1 MKIKY
6 LILFLVSMTIAH
18 ATLGQRVE
26 TFADS
31 TRYGQN
37 PTAIWGMLA
46 GMTVVILLLKG
57 IVWLATSDVLY
68 GWFMALILVSAFHLG
83 VASGLFFQYL
93 WPDITIIND
102 LYPQTLSAWVIVLF
116 QVHFMQKFIGQT
128 SQNSRVFRFVNA
140 FKYSI
145 IAATV
150 LTVLLLLL
158 RFVPPFYFRV
168 LLLLTLFFS
177 LMVVPL
183 AILSLRERL
192 RRREPII
199 LFYMGI
205 TTVQF
210 LILTIFFI
218 NLGMSRIGPPLYNF
232 SNEGLVLANYL
243 VNLILLAPGVLYF
256 GFKRYRQQ
264 NEQLLTTL
272 HQQEQAQSKRVIE
285 ALEMERSRMAEDL
298 YDDVGAMLSTAIGYV
313 SSMQRKP
320 EVREKFPL
328 LTEARRLLDR
338 AVENLRT
345 VSHNLMPKN
354 FAELGLAQSL
364 AETIDK
370 VQATNDIRFHYLVV
384 GSERHL
390 DTGTEVQI
398 FRIAAEL
405 INNIVKNS
413 HASEAT
419 LQLVF
424 HKKNLVLITEDN
436 GSASSEY
443 TNLQSKI
450 AFLNGKIDTD
460 VNPNGVTVVVEIP
473 Y

>member
-1 MKIKY
+1 
-6 LILFLVSMTIAH
+6 MTITH

-46 GMTVVILLLKG
+46 GMAVVILLLKG

-210 LILTIFFI
+210 LI
-218 NLGMSRIGPPLYNF
+218 
-232 SNEGLVLANYL
+232 
-243 VNLILLAPGVLYF
+243 
-256 GFKRYRQQ
+256 
-264 NEQLLTTL
+264 
-272 HQQEQAQSKRVIE
+272 
-285 ALEMERSRMAEDL
+285 
-298 YDDVGAMLSTAIGYV
+298 
-313 SSMQRKP
+313 
-320 EVREKFPL
+320 
-328 LTEARRLLDR
+328 
-338 AVENLRT
+338 
-345 VSHNLMPKN
+345 
-354 FAELGLAQSL
+354 
-364 AETIDK
+364 
-370 VQATNDIRFHYLVV
+370 
-384 GSERHL
+384 
-390 DTGTEVQI
+390 
-398 FRIAAEL
+398 
-405 INNIVKNS
+405 
-413 HASEAT
+413 
-419 LQLVF
+419 
-424 HKKNLVLITEDN
+424 
-436 GSASSEY
+436 SA
-443 TNLQSKI
+443 
-450 AFLNGKIDTD
+450 
-460 VNPNGVTVVVEIP
+460 
-473 Y
+473 